1 MTQTTNDRLKT
12 LVHIS
17 IGLSLLSFMT
27 SAATAYVVFA
37 IVLAEPAEVDGV
49 SEDVVDRFTM
59 DDEEEDYRDELRNFF
74 DRMVDLL
81 DREARKQGVNPADV
95 IPTQEEIDQ
104 AVETRTIH
112 SDESQAV
119 LQKLREGFEYFD
131 LTWPIAVPRK

>member
-81 DREARKQGVNPADV
+81 DREARKQGVNLADV